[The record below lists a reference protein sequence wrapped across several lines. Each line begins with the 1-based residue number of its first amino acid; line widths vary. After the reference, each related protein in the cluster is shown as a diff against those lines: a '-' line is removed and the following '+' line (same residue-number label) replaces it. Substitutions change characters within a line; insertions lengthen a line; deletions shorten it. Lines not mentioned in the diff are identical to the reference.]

1 MSAEAIG
8 EAVVVMV
15 VLVAATAADRMW
27 RRTVTAAPDEAS
39 TGDLEELAGNLGGCV
54 LWLAA
59 AAAVAVAL
67 WVLR

>member
-1 MSAEAIG
+1 MSTGAIG
-8 EAVVVMV
+8 AGVVV
-15 VLVAATAADRMW
+15 VLLAVAAVNRMW
-27 RRTVTAAPDEAS
+27 RRTVTVAPDEAS
-39 TGDLEELAGNLGGCV
+39 TGDLEELVGNLGGCA